1 MPKITLKAARVN
13 ANISQKEAAQML
25 GVAPSTLRSWES
37 GKTYPKQNQINSIL
51 LLYGIKF
58 DNIFFGEKSTLS

>member
-1 MPKITLKAARVN
+1 MSKITLKAARVN

-37 GKTYPKQNQINSIL
+37 GKTYPKQNQVNDIL

-58 DNIFFGEKSTLS
+58 DNIFFGAKSTLS